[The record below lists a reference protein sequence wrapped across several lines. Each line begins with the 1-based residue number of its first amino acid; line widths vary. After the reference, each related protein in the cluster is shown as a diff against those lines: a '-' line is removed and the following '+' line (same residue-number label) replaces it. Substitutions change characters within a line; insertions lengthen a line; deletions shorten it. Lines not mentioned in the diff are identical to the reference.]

1 MKKYVIFSVG
11 ILLSTLVL
19 IACKKDPTTV
29 TVPASNLTNVM
40 YGNDVKQV
48 MDVYLPENRSVDST
62 KVFVFIHGGGWVAG
76 DKSDFNALYPY
87 FKAELPDYAFIS
99 MSYRLCDTNANTNLF
114 PTQENDVIAA
124 LDFIESKLT
133 EWKVSDKVVLC
144 GASAGGHLSLL
155 HGYKNNNDHF
165 VKAIVNYF
173 GPTHMDSIYPYSQF
187 TMSLLDEVLGGT
199 PAEQPILYFN
209 SSPANFVN
217 ANSIPTITFHGT
229 NDIVVPIQQAY
240 LLHQTLQNAGVVNEA
255 KYYQGDGHG
264 FSISNTLNSIERTR
278 DFLEIVNP

>member
-1 MKKYVIFSVG
+1 MKKYLLVSLGV
-11 ILLSTLVL
+11 LLSCLVL
-19 IACKKDPTTV
+19 IACHKEPTNV

-48 MDVYLPENRSVDST
+48 MDVYLPANRSVDST
-62 KVFVFIHGGGWVAG
+62 KVFVFIHGGGWISG

-87 FKAELPDYAFIS
+87 FKDKLPDYAFIS
-99 MSYRLCDTNANTNLF
+99 ISYRLCDTTNNTNLF
-114 PTQENDVIAA
+114 PTQENDVNAA
-124 LDFIESKLT
+124 IDFIHSKLT

-173 GPTHMDSIYPYSQF
+173 GPTNMDSIYPYSAF
-187 TMSLLDEVLGGT
+187 TTSLLDEVLGGS
-199 PAEQPILYFN
+199 PLQQPTSYFN
-209 SSPANFVN
+209 ASPTNFVN
-217 ANSIPTITFHGT
+217 ATSVPTISFHGT
-229 NDIVVPIQQAY
+229 NDIVVPVQQAY
-240 LLHQTLQNAGVVNEA
+240 LLHQTLQTAGVINQA

-264 FSISNTLNSIERTR
+264 FSILNTLNSIDRTK
-278 DFLEIVNP
+278 DFLELVNP